1 MLSNDNLSLMG
12 NEMDELFLHT
22 SQRNQREIGLFES
35 MNLKKKMFFLL
46 WLKPTY
52 ESDCINCG

>member
-12 NEMDELFLHT
+12 NEMDKLFLHT

-35 MNLKKKMFFLL
+35 MNLKKNVFSFVVETNL
-46 WLKPTY
+46 
-52 ESDCINCG
+52 